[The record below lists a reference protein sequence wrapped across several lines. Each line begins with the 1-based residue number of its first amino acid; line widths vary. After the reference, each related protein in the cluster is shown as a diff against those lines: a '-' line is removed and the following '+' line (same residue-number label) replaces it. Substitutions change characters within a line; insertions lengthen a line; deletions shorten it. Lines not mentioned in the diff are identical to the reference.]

1 MTSHT
6 AHVRLN
12 YTAPQLFHLIAD
24 VESYPQFMP
33 WVIAAT
39 ISRRQDQTIWVEMT
53 IGTGPLRKRFSTV
66 GMLNPP
72 SRIDVSSD
80 DPLFERFKQT
90 WTFEPAPEGGTIVSY
105 HIDFKFR
112 SRPLQL
118 LMGSMFVEQVE
129 RTAAAFKR
137 RALQLLE
144 PPAKAT

>member
-112 SRPLQL
+112 SRLLQL
-118 LMGSMFVEQVE
+118 LMGSMFADQVEQ
-129 RTAAAFKR
+129 TAAAFKR
-137 RALQLLE
+137 RARQLLE
-144 PPAKAT
+144 PSAKAT